1 MHSLSLFLIYKKVGL
16 DYSNVSFVV
25 IIEGALFYF
34 HGIIFFTHG
43 YHVFF
48 FFFLHENVVRTDM
61 KTISTQHLT
70 ALGILSVVFLI

>member
-16 DYSNVSFVV
+16 DYSSISLVV
-25 IIEGALFYF
+25 IIEAALFYF
-34 HGIIFFTHG
+34 HGILVFTHG

-48 FFFLHENVVRTDM
+48 LHEYVVRTDM

-70 ALGILSVVFLI
+70 ALGIF